1 MVKNETKVSL
11 FGTKGGSTIEKNIKT
26 VEKALRI
33 LEEISE
39 KPRSFFELIDLMNS
53 NKATI
58 HRFVTTLEKEGYI
71 FKNHDDRY
79 QLTQKLHSLGKK
91 GVEQYNLLEI
101 AKPFLV
107 TLANEA
113 NESAVISSFTND
125 TVYYLD
131 KIESP
136 SALRIVVEPGKGA
149 PLYCVA
155 SGKLYL
161 AHLDDEELEAYFTRQ
176 PLLPITKNTITSI
189 EQMKDEIIKI
199 REQGF
204 AVDHEEWEE
213 YLRGVAFPIYDYS
226 NKMVAALSIAGVSYR
241 FTVEK
246 VFSIVGEATE
256 IAKQIS
262 KLLGYVETNRRGV

>member
-1 MVKNETKVSL
+1 MKPRFQYAEP
-11 FGTKGGSTIEKNIKT
+11 KGGSKIELSIKT

-33 LEEISE
+33 LEEIAE
-39 KPRSFFELIDLMNS
+39 KPKSFFELIDIMNS

-58 HRFVTTLEKEGYI
+58 HRFVTTLEKQGYI
-71 FKNHDDRY
+71 FKNQDDRY
-79 QLTQKLHSLGKK
+79 QLTQKLHSLAMQAMEK
-91 GVEQYNLLEI
+91 YNLLEI

-107 TLANEA
+107 KLANKS

-136 SALRIVVEPGKGA
+136 SALRIVVEPGEGA

-161 AHLDDEELEAYFTRQ
+161 AHLDDEEVEAYFNRQ
-176 PLLPITKNTITSI
+176 PLIGITKNTITRI
-189 EQMKDEIIKI
+189 DQMKGEIMKI

-204 AVDHEEWEE
+204 AVDHEEWNE

-241 FTVEK
+241 FTIQK
-246 VFSIVGEATE
+246 VFEIEKEATE

-262 KLLGYVETNRRGV
+262 KLLGYVERIREGSKK

>member
-1 MVKNETKVSL
+1 MVKNETEVSL
-11 FGTKGGSTIEKNIKT
+11 FETKGGIIIEQNIKT

-33 LEEISE
+33 LEAIAD
-39 KPRSFFELIDLMNS
+39 KPKTFFEIIDVMNS

-58 HRFVTTLEKEGYI
+58 HRFVTTLEKQGYI
-71 FKNHDDRY
+71 FKNQYDRY

-91 GVEQYNLLEI
+91 GIEQYNLLEI
-101 AKPFLV
+101 AKPFLIN
-107 TLANEA
+107 LAYKA
-113 NESAVISSFTND
+113 NESAVISSFEKD
-125 TVYYLD
+125 KVYYLD

-136 SALRIVVEPGKGA
+136 SALRIVVESGKAA

-161 AHLDDEELEAYFTRQ
+161 AHLEEDELEAYFTRQ
-176 PLLPITKNTITSI
+176 PLTAITKNTITSI
-189 EQMKDEIIKI
+189 NQMKTEIKKI

-204 AVDHEEWEE
+204 AIDHEEWEE

-241 FTVEK
+241 FTLEK
-246 VFSIVGEATE
+246 VYSIVGEATE
-256 IAKQIS
+256 IAKKIS
-262 KLLGYVETNRRGV
+262 RLLGYVEQK